1 MKWFGILICVL
12 IIISVLSIVP
22 KYFEIKNEIKRLKN
36 INTSLMVENKEL
48 KSKILILK
56 NKIKKAEN
64 SLKKLYD

>member
-1 MKWFGILICVL
+1 MRWLSILICVL